1 MEVYVLFGRIF
12 GDQTRQV
19 LGVFSSME
27 TMKEAEEYLHEYYG
41 YGDFD
46 FTSTSM
52 DEY

>member
-1 MEVYVLFGRIF
+1 MEVYVLFGRTF
-12 GDQTRQV
+12 GDRIRQV
-19 LGVFSSME
+19 LGVFSSMD
-27 TMKEAEEYLHEYYG
+27 TMKEAEEYLHEHG